1 MAAADLDEI
10 IYAKELPV
18 TQPVE
23 VGSGWYLRGDL
34 GYSIRTRGA
43 ATSYSVFTAGPPA
56 AYAGEVQGVVQSVD
70 TENRIITLE
79 DGTQIT
85 ADAAVDLE
93 ALASGDKVTITIDDT
108 TTSAVNVQPQM

>member
-1 MAAADLDEI
+1 MRKVLATI
-10 IYAKELPV
+10 
-18 TQPVE
+18 
-23 VGSGWYLRGDL
+23 
-34 GYSIRTRGA
+34 A
-43 ATSYSVFTAGPPA
+43 ATTFLAVA

-93 ALASGDKVTITIDDT
+93 ALASGDKVTESLHQNAAAADKVCKACHVAGIFNRLFERFCKADCGEQRK
-108 TTSAVNVQPQM
+108 V

>member
-1 MAAADLDEI
+1 MRKVLATI
-10 IYAKELPV
+10 
-18 TQPVE
+18 
-23 VGSGWYLRGDL
+23 
-34 GYSIRTRGA
+34 A
-43 ATSYSVFTAGPPA
+43 ATAFLAVA